1 MITGRELRYAP
12 TTALNSKE
20 EPRQIGTIL
29 PGQMEMHIQ
38 THSPVLC
45 GSITHGLT
53 LFLVSH
59 ISYDPGQARE

>member
-1 MITGRELRYAP
+1 MITGWELRDAP
-12 TTALNSKE
+12 MTVRNAKE
-20 EPRQIGTIL
+20 EPRQTSTIL
-29 PGQMEMHIQ
+29 PGQMEIHIQ